1 MELEKRNLAIKL
13 TSHVLSWLRLRNLA
27 PNSDF
32 DFHPFSA
39 NEKLQNNKLDQDVNY
54 YLDQVSF
61 LETNYYV
68 PAEVKLIK
76 FFNSIH
82 FI

>member
-13 TSHVLSWLRLRNLA
+13 TSHVLSWLRLRKVA
-27 PNSDF
+27 PNSGF
-32 DFHPFSA
+32 DFHPLSV
-39 NEKLQNNKLDQDVNY
+39 NEKLQNNKLDQDVHY

-61 LETNYYV
+61 LDTNYYV

-76 FFNSIH
+76 FFNSIQ